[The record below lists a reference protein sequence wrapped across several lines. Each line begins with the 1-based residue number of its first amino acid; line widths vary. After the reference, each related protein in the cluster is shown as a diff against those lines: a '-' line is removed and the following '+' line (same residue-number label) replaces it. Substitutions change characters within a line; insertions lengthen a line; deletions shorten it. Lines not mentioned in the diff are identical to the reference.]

1 MLKSSRRRF
10 EYVAPLATL
19 ALTLVVFGCN
29 TGKEVT
35 GTIPVDFTERHP
47 IRLTEGEE
55 AVQLLIGTGRGDLTA
70 PQRAQ
75 VTQMARSWHREGTGV
90 FVIEIPTGTPNA
102 RAAKYASR
110 EVQSLLRASGVSARG
125 ITTRTYASP
134 APDSLGALRV
144 SYSRIVAEAGP
155 CGEWPEDLGAM
166 PYPSLTPNPAGWD
179 NRPYWNLGCA
189 TQANLAAAVANPE
202 DLVQPRAETP
212 PLAARRQKV
221 IDQYR
226 KGANPS
232 GTYNTDEAQ
241 LSDVQ

>member
-1 MLKSSRRRF
+1 
-10 EYVAPLATL
+10 
-19 ALTLVVFGCN
+19 
-29 TGKEVT
+29 
-35 GTIPVDFTERHP
+35 
-47 IRLTEGEE
+47 
-55 AVQLLIGTGRGDLTA
+55 
-70 PQRAQ
+70 
-75 VTQMARSWHREGTGV
+75 MAHSWHREGTGV

-110 EVQSLLRASGVSARG
+110 EVQSLLRASGVPARG
-125 ITTRTYASP
+125 ITTRTYASR
-134 APDSLGALRV
+134 APESLGPLRIA
-144 SYSRIVAEAGP
+144 YSRIIAEAGP

-166 PYPSLTPNPAGWD
+166 PFPSLTPGPASMD

-189 TQANLAAAVANPE
+189 TQANLAAAVVTPE

-226 KGANPS
+226 RGSNPS
-232 GTYNTDEAQ
+232 GQYDTTDAK